1 MKHLAE
7 ESSKTESLSLLLNSI
22 FDSALHG
29 IIAFTSIRDE
39 NKQIVDFKFQMVN
52 RIAAQIIQKEVDE
65 LNAMTLLSALPGNKE
80 SGLFDAYIDVVE
92 SGVPYD
98 TTLYY
103 NYDDIED
110 WFKISAAKNQDG
122 FIVTFLD
129 ISDLKRQ
136 EQELIKKQKA
146 LKEANSELE
155 QFAYIA
161 SHDLQEPL
169 RKIQAFGDRLESNY
183 AAKLDTKGRDFI
195 ARMRNASARMQ
206 ILIDDL
212 LRFSRA
218 TKIDPKKS
226 KVNLNN
232 ILKVVKDILVE
243 PIKDTQAI
251 INSADLPEIYANES
265 QMTQLFQNIL
275 SNALKYVRVD
285 CVPEI
290 TITLSE
296 VVETVDAHEGT
307 FWQICISDNG
317 IGFDQAHKE
326 KIFEIFQRLHGRT
339 EFEGTGIGLAI
350 CHKIVTNHYG
360 IISADSKDGQG
371 ATFTVLL
378 PKAE

>member
-1 MKHLAE
+1 MKHLAQE
-7 ESSKTESLSLLLNSI
+7 TPDTESLSTLLNSI
-22 FDSALHG
+22 FNSALHG

-39 NKQIVDFKFQMVN
+39 NNQIVDFNFQMVN
-52 RIAAQIIQKEVDE
+52 SVAAQIIQKDVDE
-65 LNAMTLLSALPGNKE
+65 LKTLTLLSALPGNKE
-80 SGLFDAYIDVVE
+80 SGLFDAYVNVVE
-92 SGVPYD
+92 SGLPYE

-110 WFKISAAKNQDG
+110 WFKITAAKNLDG

-146 LKEANSELE
+146 LTEANSELE
-155 QFAYIA
+155 RFAYIA

-183 AAKLDTKGRDFI
+183 SAQLDTRGLDFI
-195 ARMRNASARMQ
+195 SRMRNASARMQ
-206 ILIDDL
+206 VLIDDL

-218 TKIDPKKS
+218 TKTNPKKA

-232 ILKVVKDILVE
+232 ILNVVKDTFTE
-243 PIKDTQAI
+243 RIKETQAI
-251 INSADLPEIYANES
+251 INSADLPEVYANET

-275 SNALKYVRVD
+275 SNALKYVQVG

-290 TITLSE
+290 NITLSE
-296 VVETVDAHEGT
+296 VVETIDAQEGT
-307 FWQICISDNG
+307 YWQICISDNG
-317 IGFDQAHKE
+317 IGFDQSHKE

-339 EFEGTGIGLAI
+339 DFEGTGIGLAI
-350 CHKIVTNHYG
+350 CHKIVTNHNG
-360 IISADSKDGQG
+360 VIFADSKDGQG

-378 PKAE
+378 PKAQ

>member
-1 MKHLAE
+1 MKHLAHE
-7 ESSKTESLSLLLNSI
+7 KPDTESLSLLLNRI
-22 FDSALHG
+22 FNSALHG

-39 NKQIVDFKFQMVN
+39 NNQIVDFNFQMVN
-52 RIAAQIIQKEVDE
+52 QVAAQIIQKDVDE
-65 LNAMTLLSALPGNKE
+65 LSALTLLTALPGNKE
-80 SGLFDAYIDVVE
+80 SGLFDAYKNVVE
-92 SGVPYD
+92 SGLPYE

-110 WFKISAAKNQDG
+110 WFKITAAKNLDG

-146 LKEANSELE
+146 LEEANGELE
-155 QFAYIA
+155 RFAYIA

-183 AAKLDTKGRDFI
+183 SALLDTKGRDFI
-195 ARMRNASARMQ
+195 SRMRNASARMQ
-206 ILIDDL
+206 VLIDDL

-218 TKIDPKKS
+218 TKINPKKA
-226 KVNLNN
+226 KVNLNS
-232 ILKVVKDILVE
+232 ILNVVKDTFAERIVE
-243 PIKDTQAI
+243 TRAI
-251 INSADLPEIYANES
+251 ISCPDLPEIRANES

-275 SNALKYVRVD
+275 SNALKYVRVN

-290 TITLSE
+290 SITLSE
-296 VVETVDAHEGT
+296 VFKTVDAKEST

-317 IGFDQAHKE
+317 IGFDESHKE

-339 EFEGTGIGLAI
+339 EYEGTGIGLAI
-350 CHKIVTNHYG
+350 CHKIVTNHNG
-360 IISADSKDGQG
+360 VIFADSTEGEG
-371 ATFTVLL
+371 ATFTILL